1 MKPDGTVVIDT
12 KIKTDGAQVGIEEI
26 KNTLGKVTDTIDS
39 YNKSVQEYVD
49 NYVANMEAATKSN
62 NEFQREIETLKKN
75 LEDLE
80 GKGLYFG
87 DEEYDD
93 AYLKLKK
100 VEQALKDYK
109 KELVSPTPDANI
121 LDGSTLEGQI
131 ERLTSKLAKLRER
144 GKGFG
149 DSEFDSTAQ
158 ALKRAEQALSEY
170 KNELFKT
177 DAQREKEAE
186 SARKQAEQQAK
197 LNQKLEEAKQKE
209 AAAESA
215 RLAEIGQNAKISNP
229 LVVKLRE
236 EIERLTLR
244 QKDLKKAGLGPGYE
258 EYDTVT
264 ATIKKLNAELTRYT
278 TGTKKAGKETKK
290 LNTGL
295 KNTEK
300 SSRGARM
307 GIGRML
313 ATSILFS
320 TVFRAISMVTAGLK
334 EGMDNLAQYSDDT
347 NQALSILMSAMT
359 QLKNAF
365 ATAFSPLIEFVA
377 PALAQF
383 INLLSQ
389 AVTWTAQL
397 LAALTGKDTFVKAVK
412 VQQDYAES
420 LDKTKDETEE
430 AADATEKS
438 LAPFDQLIQLTQ
450 KKKDKDK
457 DKNELKPED
466 MFVTEEVSNGI
477 KVQADTIKET
487 FGQLFT
493 PLKQSWEENGPQ
505 VLSSVKN
512 LFSAIK
518 QLAGDVGASFMQ
530 VWNAEGYG
538 KAITDDLL
546 VTFSNLVDTVANLIT
561 NFDKAWVSGGTG
573 TSILR
578 HLGDIIL
585 EITGFFRAASESL
598 KEWSAD
604 LDFTPLLRSFDNV
617 LIAIRPL
624 VSDVGDVLLWLLNEV
639 LLPIATWGVEQA
651 LPEAFNLIAAA
662 LRVVHSVLEALKP
675 LGVWLWDNFLK
686 PLGQWTGSVIIAALK
701 KITEC
706 LERFSGWISEN
717 QSVVQ
722 NGAITVAA
730 FFAAWKITE
739 MLSFIQQSGG
749 VIKAIENITKAVAGS
764 TLAKIKDSAETAY
777 LNALYAKD
785 FLTNIAKATSEVVK
799 HTAQFIKS
807 TAAKWAEV
815 AAQKALT
822 LATQAWNGICSAARA
837 ATTFFSSSMGT
848 LALQIGAVLVV
859 FKAIYELASMVSKA
873 WDKMTPDERVAT
885 KIIAVAGAIALVVAA
900 AAAFM
905 HDYAT
910 LAIAG
915 SIAAIAGLSI
925 AGISSGASSR
935 STSYSRSGYSL
946 DTYSVVPYKM
956 PRLATGTVVPPRAG
970 EFAAILGDNK
980 RETEVVSP
988 LSTMKQAFK
997 EALFESGIGA
1007 GERDINIELVLDG
1020 QRFAR
1025 AVYKANNQE
1034 KQRVGVRMVT
1044 NG

>member
-49 NYVANMEAATKSN
+49 NYAANMEAATKSN

-209 AAAESA
+209 AAAAAESA
-215 RLAEIGQNAKISNP
+215 GLAEIGQNAKISNP

-320 TVFRAISMVTAGLK
+320 TVFRAISIVTAGLK

-347 NQALSILMSAMT
+347 NQALSLLLSAMI

-365 ATAFSPLIEFVA
+365 ATTFTPLVEFAA

-420 LDKTKDETEE
+420 LNKTKDETEE
-430 AADATEKS
+430 AAKATEKA
-438 LAPFDQLIQLTQ
+438 LAPFDQLIQITQ
-450 KKKDKDK
+450 KKNKDK

-477 KVQADTIKET
+477 KIQADAIKKT
-487 FGQLFT
+487 LGQLFT
-493 PLKQSWEENGPQ
+493 PLKQSWEQNGPQ

-518 QLAGDVGASFMQ
+518 QLSGDVSASFMQ

-538 KAITDDLL
+538 KAITDNL
-546 VTFSNLVDTVANLIT
+546 VITFSNLVQAVANLILQ
-561 NFDKAWVSGGTG
+561 FDAAWKSGNIGTEIMRSLANMLLSL
-573 TSILR
+573 TDHLR
-578 HLGDIIL
+578 L
-585 EITGFFRAASESL
+585 ASEST
-598 KEWSAD
+598 KNWAAD
-604 LDFTPLLRSFDNV
+604 IDFTPLLTSFSRV
-617 LIAIRPL
+617 LKSLEPI
-624 VSDVGDVLLWLLNEV
+624 VDKVGDALLWLLNNI
-639 LLPIATWGVEQA
+639 LLPISKWAIEQA
-651 LPEAFNLIAAA
+651 VPTAIELIAVA
-662 LRVVHSVLEALKP
+662 LSTLNSIIEALSP
-675 LGVWLWDNFLK
+675 LGQWLWETFLQ
-686 PLGQWTGSVIIAALK
+686 PLGQWTGAIIISALK
-701 KITEC
+701 KLVEWLTK
-706 LERFSGWISEN
+706 FSDWIGRN
-717 QSVVQ
+717 QETVE
-722 NGAITVAA
+722 AITIAVGA
-730 FFAAWKITE
+730 FFTAWKVMEFVSKISN
-739 MLSFIQQSGG
+739 LISSLGGFIGIANSVISVIATTTSTINPLYLAIGSIVSLIAVLAKSWSGMSPSEK
-749 VIKAIENITKAVAGS
+749 VISSVLAAASAVAV
-764 TLAKIKDSAETAY
+764 LAVALGGIK
-777 LNALYAKD
+777 
-785 FLTNIAKATSEVVK
+785 
-799 HTAQFIKS
+799 
-807 TAAKWAEV
+807 
-815 AAQKALT
+815 
-822 LATQAWNGICSAARA
+822 G
-837 ATTFFSSSMGT
+837 
-848 LALQIGAVLVV
+848 
-859 FKAIYELASMVSKA
+859 
-873 WDKMTPDERVAT
+873 
-885 KIIAVAGAIALVVAA
+885 VAGAALIAAALVTGIGAATVAVNA
-900 AAAFM
+900 AKR
-905 HDYAT
+905 AT
-910 LAIAG
+910 ANSNAY
-915 SIAAIAGLSI
+915 
-925 AGISSGASSR
+925 SG
-935 STSYSRSGYSL
+935 YRSGYSL
-946 DTYSVVPYKM
+946 NTYSAVPYKM

-988 LSTMKQAFK
+988 LSTMKQALK
-997 EALFESGIGA
+997 EALSESGIGA
-1007 GERDINIELVLDG
+1007 GERDINIELILDG

>member
-49 NYVANMEAATKSN
+49 NYAANMEAATKSN

-131 ERLTSKLAKLRER
+131 ERLTSKLTKLREQ

-177 DAQREKEAE
+177 DAQRDKE
-186 SARKQAEQQAK
+186 
-197 LNQKLEEAKQKE
+197 
-209 AAAESA
+209 AESA

-300 SSRGARM
+300 SSRGAKM

-412 VQQDYAES
+412 VQQDYADS

-457 DKNELKPED
+457 NELKPED
-466 MFVTEEVSNGI
+466 MFKTEVVSNEIKAQVDAIKDTMDSIKSRLLEMKDIFTSGFWEGLGDYKPILSEISKDFQSIKDHLKSIFTDAEVMESANRMVNAFVDMAGKMAGAMVSVGLTIAANLIGGFESYLSNNTERIKEWLITVFDVTSEIYTLWGDFFVAFADVFSVFASQTAQDITGLIIQIFSDLFMGFTELVAKFTRDVTDLFLSPFIENKDRIKTAIENTLNPIKTIIEGIASVVRNVVDGVIALYDTHIHPLFMTLKDEVSNFLEILLDGYNSYIAPVLDKVAKKFKEVMEGKVGDAINSALRFIGKLVDFIRLCWEQVVFPIINWIAEKMLPFISPALEAIGNVVIDVLGTIADVIGSVFDVLSGLIDFITGVFTGNWEAAWQGVKDIFAGIWDGIVSVIEGAVKIIEGIIDGI
-477 KVQADTIKET
+477 KGTIDAV
-487 FGQLFT
+487 FGTDFSDSDSISGRT
-493 PLKQSWEENGPQ
+493 RRYESYPA
-505 VLSSVKN
+505 SV
-512 LFSAIK
+512 
-518 QLAGDVGASFMQ
+518 
-530 VWNAEGYG
+530 Y
-538 KAITDDLL
+538 
-546 VTFSNLVDTVANLIT
+546 
-561 NFDKAWVSGGTG
+561 
-573 TSILR
+573 
-578 HLGDIIL
+578 
-585 EITGFFRAASESL
+585 AA
-598 KEWSAD
+598 
-604 LDFTPLLRSFDNV
+604 
-617 LIAIRPL
+617 
-624 VSDVGDVLLWLLNEV
+624 
-639 LLPIATWGVEQA
+639 
-651 LPEAFNLIAAA
+651 
-662 LRVVHSVLEALKP
+662 
-675 LGVWLWDNFLK
+675 
-686 PLGQWTGSVIIAALK
+686 
-701 KITEC
+701 
-706 LERFSGWISEN
+706 
-717 QSVVQ
+717 
-722 NGAITVAA
+722 
-730 FFAAWKITE
+730 
-739 MLSFIQQSGG
+739 
-749 VIKAIENITKAVAGS
+749 
-764 TLAKIKDSAETAY
+764 
-777 LNALYAKD
+777 
-785 FLTNIAKATSEVVK
+785 
-799 HTAQFIKS
+799 
-807 TAAKWAEV
+807 
-815 AAQKALT
+815 
-822 LATQAWNGICSAARA
+822 
-837 ATTFFSSSMGT
+837 
-848 LALQIGAVLVV
+848 
-859 FKAIYELASMVSKA
+859 
-873 WDKMTPDERVAT
+873 
-885 KIIAVAGAIALVVAA
+885 
-900 AAAFM
+900 
-905 HDYAT
+905 
-910 LAIAG
+910 
-915 SIAAIAGLSI
+915 
-925 AGISSGASSR
+925 
-935 STSYSRSGYSL
+935 
-946 DTYSVVPYKM
+946 VPYKM

-1034 KQRVGVRMVT
+1034 RQRVGVRMVT